1 MSHTSNPQAP
11 PSSTHHPDRPHPDT
25 GPAADPGRGA
35 NGRFLKGNKGGP
47 GNPHARQVAALRQA
61 FIAAVT
67 ADDISTIAQAMI
79 EKARQGDVAAA
90 RLVIQYSLGR
100 PAEAV
105 DPDRLDELEWQQWTR
120 EEVTST
126 GHEVFTGLHA
136 SAANVIA
143 RALVPA
149 MQEEHFNELQRQI
162 DEREEERREEKEE
175 DEEDER
181 EFARQAQRNARRAER
196 QAAPAGAPPVSL
208 SGAHQVDEGGQGA
221 PLTARQRDADR
232 VLQMLDAT
240 VNKRPESESRAAN
253 DYDD

>member
-1 MSHTSNPQAP
+1 V
-11 PSSTHHPDRPHPDT
+11 
-25 GPAADPGRGA
+25 ADPGRGS

-61 FIAAVT
+61 FFAAVT
-67 ADDISTIAQAMI
+67 AEDISTIAQAMI

-120 EEVTST
+120 EEVTPA
-126 GHEVFTGLHA
+126 GPEVFTGLHA

-162 DEREEERREEKEE
+162 DEREEERREEEEE

-181 EFARQAQRNARRAER
+181 EFARQAQRNARRTER
-196 QAAPAGAPPVSL
+196 QAPR
-208 SGAHQVDEGGQGA
+208 Q
-221 PLTARQRDADR
+221 ARRPCRSPERTRRTKTDR
-232 VLQMLDAT
+232 E
-240 VNKRPESESRAAN
+240 RR
-253 DYDD
+253 

>member
-11 PSSTHHPDRPHPDT
+11 PASTHHPDRPHPDA
-25 GPAADPGRGA
+25 GPAADPGRGS

-47 GNPHARQVAALRQA
+47 GNPHARQAAALRQA
-61 FIAAVT
+61 FLAAVT
-67 ADDISTIAQAMI
+67 AEDIATIAQAMI

-120 EEVTST
+120 EEVTPT

-162 DEREEERREEKEE
+162 DEREEERREEEEE

-181 EFARQAQRNARRAER
+181 EFARQAQRNTCRAER
-196 QAAPAGAPPVSL
+196 QGAATGALPVSP
-208 SGAHQVDEGGQGA
+208 SGAHQADEGGQRA
-221 PLTARQRDADR
+221 PLTARQRDAER

-240 VNKRPESESRAAN
+240 VNKRAETESRAAN
-253 DYDD
+253 DHDD